1 MKRRNLLAI
10 IVFLLTILFAYAAA
24 VKALAYDKFIMDLD
38 QSPLLTN
45 INKPMLAKAILGFE
59 FLTVVLLHITSTKKW
74 GLYAAFFQ
82 LLIFSGYLTTLYF
95 FYTTTLPY
103 ASGGILGKMSYPVHI
118 AFDLVCTL
126 LALCGVLLFN
136 SIHKRNQ
143 LRVVYNAHALTPAV
157 DYQ

>member
-10 IVFLLTILFAYAAA
+10 IVFLLTILFAYAAV
-24 VKALAYDKFIMDLD
+24 VKALAYDRFIMDLG

-82 LLIFSGYLTTLYF
+82 LLIFSGYLTMLYF
-95 FYTTTLPY
+95 FYAHISY
-103 ASGGILGKMSYPVHI
+103 ASDGILGKISYPLHI
-118 AFDLVCTL
+118 GFNLVCTL
-126 LALCGVLLFN
+126 LALGGVFLFN
-136 SIHKRNQ
+136 NIHKRPQ